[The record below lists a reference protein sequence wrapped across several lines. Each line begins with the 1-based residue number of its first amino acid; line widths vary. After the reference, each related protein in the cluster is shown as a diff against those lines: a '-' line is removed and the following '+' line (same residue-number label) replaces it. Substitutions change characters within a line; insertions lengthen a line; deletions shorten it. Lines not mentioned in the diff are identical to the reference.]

1 MKKNLSAIILAGGSG
16 TRLWPISRSNY
27 PKQFITY
34 DSSGLSMFQKTIK
47 RAESVG
53 CQNIIIS
60 CNHEH
65 KFHVLNQLNTK
76 VNTFIIT
83 EPISKNTAPAI
94 SIATYFAKE
103 LSTDKD
109 HSVIV
114 MSSDHE
120 ISDNKELKKTI
131 DDGYKI
137 AQDNKLIVVG
147 ICPTKPHDGYGY
159 IKTGKKIFDGYHVDK
174 FKEKPSIEL
183 AAKYVSKKNYFW
195 NSGIFLFKPEFFL
208 NNLKIHSFNLY
219 ESSQKAFQNLN
230 NNYEFLEIPKSH
242 YTNCENISI
251 DYAIFEKSKDVACV
265 ILNSYWSDL
274 GTIQSLTESLKK
286 DKNNIVNKDAIA
298 IDSENTDILSDDILV
313 ACIGIKNSVICVTKD
328 AVLVAEKSKTQDIK
342 DVINR
347 LSLSGR
353 DEHIFHR
360 EVHRPWG
367 MYDSLDKSENH
378 QVKRITVKP
387 GAKLSVQ
394 RHKFR
399 SEHWVVIKGKALVLL
414 EDRNIILNENE
425 STYIPAGTIHS
436 LENPGKE
443 NLELIEVQTGTY
455 FGEDDIE
462 RFDDIYG
469 RD

>member
-34 DSSGLSMFQKTIK
+34 DCSGLSMFQKTIK

-76 VNTFIIT
+76 LNTYIIT

-159 IKTGKKIFDGYHVDK
+159 IKTGKKFCDGYHVDK

-219 ESSQKAFQNLN
+219 ESSQKAFKNLN

-242 YTNCENISI
+242 YANCENISI
-251 DYAIFEKSKDVACV
+251 DYAIFEKSKDIACV

-274 GTIQSLTESLKK
+274 CTLNLAPGFTVILLT
-286 DKNNIVNKDAIA
+286 
-298 IDSENTDILSDDILV
+298 
-313 ACIGIKNSVICVTKD
+313 
-328 AVLVAEKSKTQDIK
+328 
-342 DVINR
+342 
-347 LSLSGR
+347 
-353 DEHIFHR
+353 
-360 EVHRPWG
+360 
-367 MYDSLDKSENH
+367 
-378 QVKRITVKP
+378 
-387 GAKLSVQ
+387 
-394 RHKFR
+394 
-399 SEHWVVIKGKALVLL
+399 
-414 EDRNIILNENE
+414 
-425 STYIPAGTIHS
+425 
-436 LENPGKE
+436 
-443 NLELIEVQTGTY
+443 
-455 FGEDDIE
+455 
-462 RFDDIYG
+462 
-469 RD
+469 